1 MTRTEGTVGDRG
13 ADGWVSWT
21 TVDDGNSYLP
31 TIHCGSFELVLARG
45 SHWTGDADESKGTVL
60 VAMYGEDAFDDCDE
74 PADNVA
80 ELKFVWCQD
89 YFLRA
94 VADALEQLEERE
106 LAEHPAPH
114 NVLEAARELWIAL
127 MLEGREAF

>member
-1 MTRTEGTVGDRG
+1 MTRTEGTTGDTT
-13 ADGWVSWT
+13 ADGWISWT

-31 TIHCGSFELVLARG
+31 TLHCGTFELVLARG
-45 SHWTGDADESKGTVL
+45 SHWTGKPDESTGV
-60 VAMYGEDAFDDCDE
+60 VMVHMYDDGDE
-74 PADNVA
+74 PSDNVA
-80 ELKFVWCQD
+80 ELPFVWCQE

-127 MLEGREAF
+127 MLEGRESF